1 MTNRTEQLTQILSR
15 TPAPARK
22 RRPLSTHKPS
32 GKVSWPVILVEGS
45 EGTGKS
51 HTLAEFTADER
62 VGRAY
67 WFQLGETSA
76 HEFGAV
82 GDYEIVDIDGTWN
95 DLIDQVLNV
104 CDEAEKAVANG
115 EKPLV
120 VCVDSMTAVWDM
132 CAGWAYSKASGGP
145 KNKALLEK
153 DPEADLNIGPL
164 IWANARERWLQ
175 FYRPLQYAPLIAVM
189 TAKAAET
196 VAIDGGGRPIQGK
209 TSYKIRAQKELPYDV
224 NAIVRLSHDAPPTV
238 TKCRSPQW
246 AVRPGVDEPRAIRDL
261 TLGRLIFA
269 GMGFDP
275 NNTQVSDQVE
285 LETSPKTDDL
295 PPEVAAEVAALA
307 AETKP
312 ADDAPESN
320 PMPGGIDAA

>member
-1 MTNRTEQLTQILSR
+1 MTRTEQLTAALSR

-32 GKVSWPVILVEGS
+32 GKVSWPVILVEGG

-51 HTLAEFTADER
+51 HALAEFTADER

-76 HEFGAV
+76 HEFGAI

-115 EKPLV
+115 EKPLI

-145 KNKALLEK
+145 KNKALLDK

-175 FYRPLQYAPLIAVM
+175 FYRPLQYAPLIAIM

-196 VAIDGGGRPIQGK
+196 VAIDNGGRPMPGK
-209 TSYKIRAQKELPYDV
+209 TNYKIRAQKELPYDV
-224 NAIVRLSHDAPPTV
+224 NAIVRLSQDAPPTV
-238 TKCRSPQW
+238 TKCRSPKW
-246 AVRPGVDEPRAIRDL
+246 GIRPGVDQPRAIENL
-261 TLGRLIFA
+261 TLGRLIFD

-312 ADDAPESN
+312 ADDAPEST
-320 PMPGGIDAA
+320 PMPGGPDVA